1 MPNDN
6 DLPGSALPLDPAIQD
21 AIDSFNQP
29 MNKYQVIRSAAALV
43 LYQDLVEE
51 VRKIL
56 KNQGGS
62 N

>member
-21 AIDSFNQP
+21 AIDYFNQP
-29 MNKYQVIRSAAALV
+29 TNKYQAIRAAAALV
-43 LYQDLVEE
+43 LFQDLVEDI
-51 VRKIL
+51 RKIL
-56 KNQGGS
+56 KNRNGG

>member
-1 MPNDN
+1 MPSDN
-6 DLPGSALPLDPAIQD
+6 DLPGSAIPLDPAIQD
-21 AIDSFNQP
+21 AIAFFNQP
-29 MNKYQVIRSAAALV
+29 TNKYQAIRTAAALV

-62 N
+62 P

>member
-1 MPNDN
+1 MPNPN
-6 DLPGSALPLDPAIQD
+6 DLPGSAIPLDPAIQD
-21 AIDSFNQP
+21 AIDFFNQP
-29 MNKYQVIRSAAALV
+29 TNKYQAIRTAAALV

-62 N
+62 P